1 MRTHNTLGWQCK
13 TQTDMWPV
21 HPKHQMDHKNNVQ
34 KATRIEYI
42 FYYLNGNRY
51 MLLSRHN
58 PMQKDK
64 IPSKILEQRHAPFDA
79 TDKIKWNTRVY
90 TLRNAIISLIS
101 NLLSSIYL
109 FFFAF
114 FPYFWALTSTSST
127 SVNVILVYWISLF
140 YFI

>member
-1 MRTHNTLGWQCK
+1 MRTHNTPGWQCK

-90 TLRNAIISLIS
+90 TPRNAIISLIS